1 MQNDT
6 YDLAYGPPLRSPR
19 HHPARDE
26 AEFPFH
32 RERSGLVR
40 YRQTVVITGDDLVL
54 EGHEAVASA
63 IVESWCADNP
73 SLVGALIDEWIEEAR
88 AADDADK
95 DWHRRWGERIA
106 YNPRL
111 AAALDRGPA
120 VVCERAGLTPFQT
133 RAVELMLDGRTKT
146 EIGFAL
152 GITRQAAEDR
162 INAALERILA
172 LDRDEVVRA

>member
-1 MQNDT
+1 M
-6 YDLAYGPPLRSPR
+6 
-19 HHPARDE
+19 
-26 AEFPFH
+26 
-32 RERSGLVR
+32 VR
-40 YRQTVVITGDDLVL
+40 YRQTVVITGDDIVL

-73 SLVGALIDEWIEEAR
+73 SLVGALIDEWIEEAK
-88 AADDADK
+88 AADDADRE
-95 DWHRRWGERIA
+95 WHRRWGERIA
-106 YNPRL
+106 YNPKL
-111 AAALDRGPA
+111 AAALEEGGPERGPA

-133 RAVELMLDGRTKT
+133 RAVELMLDGKTKT

-172 LDRDEVVRA
+172 LDREEVVTA